1 MEPRYDFSGRV
12 VVVTGATGNLGG
24 AIAEAFVAAQAN
36 VVLVGRDPERTA
48 EALPSLVEREEVWVA
63 PPTDLTDLAATQA
76 MVEKTLERYGHVDVL
91 ANTVGGYRGGTSVH
105 ETPLETWE
113 LMMRLNART
122 AFIVSH
128 AVIPPMLE
136 QGYGKIIHTASR
148 AALEGTR
155 RTAAYAASKSA
166 VVRLTE
172 TLAAELKGK
181 GINANCVLP
190 STMDTPEN
198 RSAMLSADPSQW
210 VSPSTVAQVFLFLA
224 SEAAA
229 AIHGAA
235 IPVFGPG

>member
-1 MEPRYDFSGRV
+1 MEPEYDFSDRV
-12 VVVTGATGNLGG
+12 VVVTGASGNLGS
-24 AIAEAFVAAQAN
+24 AIADAFFATQAN

-48 EALPSLVEREEVWVA
+48 EALPSLVTREKVWVS
-63 PPTDLTDLAATQA
+63 PPTDLTSLSSTQE
-76 MVEKTLERYGHVDVL
+76 MVEETLDRYGHLDIL
-91 ANTVGGYRGGTSVH
+91 ANTVGGYRGGTPVQ
-105 ETPLETWE
+105 ETSLETWD
-113 LMMRLNART
+113 LMMNLNART

-198 RSAMLSADPSQW
+198 RSAMPSADPSQW
-210 VSPSTVAQVFLFLA
+210 VSPSTVAQAFLFLA
-224 SEAAA
+224 SEAAV
-229 AIHGAA
+229 AIHGVAL
-235 IPVFGPG
+235 PVFGPG